1 MMQPSS
7 AESRSATLAA
17 LNEFVPRIYD
27 ELRAVARRFLARER
41 ADHPL
46 QTTVLVHEAY
56 LRVARADAR
65 FAASRTQCLASASLA
80 MRRILVEE
88 ARAAAA
94 LKRGGDRRRVC
105 METLAPGIGP
115 ASTEFLALHEALE
128 RLETS
133 DARKARVVEMRFFGG
148 MSCEEV
154 AEAMNLTPRTVERD
168 WQYARAWLYRELTR
182 DGPESE

>member
-1 MMQPSS
+1 MLPSSS
-7 AESRSATLAA
+7 AEDRAGALAA

-41 ADHPL
+41 ADHPF

-56 LRVARADAR
+56 LRVARADVR

-94 LKRGGDRRRVC
+94 LKRGGDHRRIC
-105 METLAPGIGP
+105 MEALSPAICP
-115 ASTEFLALHEALE
+115 ASTEFLALHEAMEQLE
-128 RLETS
+128 AYDE
-133 DARKARVVEMRFFGG
+133 RKARVVEMRFFGG

-154 AEAMNLTPRTVERD
+154 AEVLELTPRTVERD
-168 WQYARAWLYRELTR
+168 WQFARAWLYRELTR
-182 DGPESE
+182 GAERSE

>member
-1 MMQPSS
+1 MTPQS
-7 AESRSATLAA
+7 ASNAKPRALAA
-17 LNEFVPRIYD
+17 LNEFVPRLYD
-27 ELRAVARRFLARER
+27 ELRVVARRFLAREN
-41 ADHPL
+41 ADHPF

-56 LRVARADAR
+56 LRIAKADAR
-65 FAASRTQCLASASLA
+65 FAASRTQCLASISLA

-94 LKRGGDRRRVC
+94 LKRGGDRQRVNID
-105 METLAPGIGP
+105 TLAPAVGP

-128 RLETS
+128 RLEAY

-154 AEAMNLTPRTVERD
+154 AEVLELTPRTVERD
-168 WQYARAWLYRELTR
+168 WQFARAWLYRELTKSA
-182 DGPESE
+182 DKSE